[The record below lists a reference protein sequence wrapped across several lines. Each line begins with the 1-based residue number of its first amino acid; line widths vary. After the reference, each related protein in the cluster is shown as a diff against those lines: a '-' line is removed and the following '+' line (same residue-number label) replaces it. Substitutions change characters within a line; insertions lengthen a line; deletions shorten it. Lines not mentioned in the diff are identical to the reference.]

1 MEPINDVYKYI
12 LFDNNGTIIATDDA
26 KMAYLEWKLY
36 AISYLLESCNN
47 RNLKIAQVLLEKINR
62 QDYFDIINLEV
73 QYNGILKHV
82 NMLNPIQEETGVQ
95 LVISNN

>member
-26 KMAYLEWKLY
+26 KTAYLEWKCY
-36 AISYLLESCNN
+36 AISYLLKNCNS
-47 RNLKIAQVLLEKINR
+47 RNLKIAQVLLERINKL
-62 QDYFDIINLEV
+62 DYFDTIDLVV
-73 QYNGILKHV
+73 QYNRILKHV
-82 NMLNPIQEETGVQ
+82 NMLKPIQEETGVQ